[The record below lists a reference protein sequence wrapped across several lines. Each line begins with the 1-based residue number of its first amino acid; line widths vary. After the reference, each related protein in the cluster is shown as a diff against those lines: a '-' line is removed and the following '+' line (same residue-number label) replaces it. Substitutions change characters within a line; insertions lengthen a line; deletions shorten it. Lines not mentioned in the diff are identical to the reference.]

1 MNQANIPKGNSVR
14 HQQIDPDLIQLIRV
28 TGLRE
33 QNLVT
38 AKASGG
44 AALAKIEKIVSN
56 HKRLLSLGE
65 KHSRQKAIQDPIH
78 GAIIFDPWELDILS
92 SWEMLRLRFVKQLG
106 PAHIVYPGAT
116 HTRFEHCMGTSFL
129 AQKCISVVNYCNDI
143 GKPCFVPLSNLLDD
157 YHQKI
162 FRAAALLH
170 DIGHPP
176 TSHSIEYALEAWAG
190 LDHLDLGEHIL
201 LNSSITEILQ
211 QNDMEPRIIIDV
223 FRGKTRDPILGLLSE
238 FLDHPLDIDKTDYLI
253 RDAHFSGVQL
263 GLFPAERVMM
273 TNRVVRDRSRKY
285 VRAFMIKALHSLESL
300 ILSRNWMFSDL
311 YLHHAVKLSEA
322 LISKATYFRI
332 KEEALSKNECIG
344 LFTRWTDADLYDWLG
359 DSEIDFVREYISR
372 IRYRRLFKV
381 VLSRP
386 ISSFAI
392 DVQSEFLR
400 MLHDIERLMDAETE
414 VAKEP
419 GRVVIDVVSPD
430 LGEEKLS
437 RIPLL
442 VGGERTGLEI
452 IPLDETDEG
461 APLMKIL
468 RQQRRTIPSVRVYSD
483 PGDANDILKR
493 FERLFPLGTGR
504 KYLDDEYDMTEV

>member
-1 MNQANIPKGNSVR
+1 MKEGINSSKIPAK
-14 HQQIDPDLIQLIRV
+14 QQDVDEEKILLIRI

-33 QNLVT
+33 KELDAAKDPKSSASERVGRLV
-38 AKASGG
+38 SHH
-44 AALAKIEKIVSN
+44 E
-56 HKRLLSLGE
+56 RLVAMGE
-65 KHSRQKAIQDPIH
+65 KHTRQKAIQDPVH
-78 GAIIFDPWELDILS
+78 GAIIFDPWELDVIS

-129 AQKCISVVNYCNDI
+129 AQKCIRVVNYCDDI
-143 GKPCFVPLSNLLDD
+143 SKPCFVPLSNLLDD
-157 YHQKI
+157 YQQRV
-162 FRAAALLH
+162 FRAAGLLH

-176 TSHSIEYALEAWAG
+176 TSHSIEYALEAWVG

-201 LNSSITEILQ
+201 LKSSITDILER
-211 QNDMEPRIIIDV
+211 NDVEPQTIINV
-223 FRGKTRDPILGLLSE
+223 FRRRTRDPVLGLLSE

-263 GLFPAERVMM
+263 GLFPAERVML
-273 TNRVVRDRSRKY
+273 TNRVVRDKEGKY
-285 VRAFMIKALHSLESL
+285 IRAFMLKALHSLESL

-322 LISKATYFRI
+322 LVSKATYFRI
-332 KEEALSKNECIG
+332 REDDLSKNECIG
-344 LFTRWTDADLYDWLG
+344 LFTRWTDADLYNWLG
-359 DSEIDFVREYISR
+359 DSEIDFVKEYVSR

-386 ISSFAI
+386 ISSFAT
-392 DVQSEFLR
+392 DVQGEFIR
-400 MLHDIERLMDAETE
+400 MLHDIERLIDAETE
-414 VAKEP
+414 VAEEP

-461 APLMKIL
+461 KPLMKIL
-468 RQQRRTIPSVRVYSD
+468 KQQKRTIPSVRVYSD
-483 PGDANDILKR
+483 PEYANDILQR
-493 FERLFPLGTGR
+493 FEKLFPPDANSKHLH
-504 KYLDDEYDMTEV
+504 DEYDMTEV